1 MLREKAWRKKA
12 LWDKGGTEIQGKS
25 YRQQF
30 VSPIKHTTREGNLWF
45 PEVPFHQKP
54 KDETVSYGFGY
65 LKYHNHVTVQHY
77 GNQKAQ

>member
-12 LWDKGGTEIQGKS
+12 LWGKGGTKIQGES

-54 KDETVSYGFGY
+54 KAETVELWIWISQVPQMSSEKIECDIYS
-65 LKYHNHVTVQHY
+65 
-77 GNQKAQ
+77 